1 MTAHEEIRYS
11 IDGTIC
17 MVWAEGEPT
26 RCPTQED
33 MDNLPVGR
41 DMTDEEVDGFDD

>member
-1 MTAHEEIRYS
+1 MDSIRYS
-11 IDGTIC
+11 VDGSVC
-17 MVWAEGEPT
+17 MVWCDGEAV

-41 DMTDEEVDGFDD
+41 DMDEEEIDDLE